1 MHVLIHHPDNI
12 PEEFEVPLLLRVQ
25 RVPFEEWNHPDREV
39 LSISDDENERPV
51 SPASTMISLDDAAA
65 QSLSNRFEDVL
76 AALILADMEFRN
88 GLPSDSHVDTAL
100 KGNVKAA
107 LTVDKTRDVVII
119 HYSDLSC

>member
-1 MHVLIHHPDNI
+1 MYALIHHLDDL
-12 PEEFEVPLLLRVQ
+12 PEELEVALLLRIQ
-25 RVPFEEWNHPDREV
+25 GMPLEERNHFAREV
-39 LSISDDENERPV
+39 LSTSDNQNVRPV
-51 SPASTMISLDDAAA
+51 TPASTMIRLDDAAA
-65 QSLSNRFEDVL
+65 QSLPNRFEDVP

-88 GLPSDSHVDTAL
+88 RLPPDSDVDTSL